1 MDKQG
6 ITPRLL
12 FLAALSVSGMACAH
26 ATDRQGTDASSS
38 RGLSTTYA
46 ACQKQARG
54 AIEQAACIS
63 QEEMIQDRRLNKVY
77 KQLLASLKADGRTKL
92 VDAQRT
98 WLLSRTKDG
107 NLEAVIY
114 GDSQPENI
122 ESAEAAM
129 LRLSARAD
137 QLEEYLAL
145 IN

>member
-1 MDKQG
+1 M
-6 ITPRLL
+6 
-12 FLAALSVSGMACAH
+12 
-26 ATDRQGTDASSS
+26 
-38 RGLSTTYA
+38 

-54 AIEQAACIS
+54 AIEHAACVS
-63 QEEMIQDRRLNKVY
+63 QEETVQDRRLNKAY
-77 KQLLASLKADGRTKL
+77 KQLLTSLKADGRAKL
-92 VDAQRT
+92 VDAQRA

-137 QLEEYLAL
+137 QLEKYLAL

>member
-1 MDKQG
+1 MEKQRFQ
-6 ITPRLL
+6 PRVLL
-12 FLAALSVSGMACAH
+12 LAALSVGGMSCAQ
-26 ATDRQGTDASSS
+26 ATNDQRTDASTPK
-38 RGLSTTYA
+38 GLSTTYL

-54 AIEQAACIS
+54 AIEHAACVS
-63 QEEMIQDRRLNKVY
+63 QEETVQDRRLNKVY
-77 KQLLASLKADGRTKL
+77 KQLLASLQADGRTKL
-92 VDAQRT
+92 VDAQRA

-137 QLEEYLAL
+137 QLEKYLAL